1 MSQNTQRFAA
11 EPGVLAYAM
20 TDRGWPPRRRNGRL
34 QQGPTTAGARENRT
48 ALIGRE
54 REGAGLDAL
63 LDRVGDR
70 GHAVVV
76 RGEAGVGKTALL
88 EATRLAAVERG
99 MATLTAG
106 GAQSEAELPYSA
118 LHILLQ
124 PVLSAAR
131 QLPGPQHAALRTAFG
146 IEKAPAPEPLLM
158 CLAALELLSKT
169 AAVAPLLVLIDDAQW
184 LDDQTAD
191 VLTFVARRVEA
202 EPIVMLFA
210 LRDGLP
216 TRVEQA
222 ALTELRVAPL
232 NAAASAS
239 VLDAHVPELT
249 PALRRRVLAEALGN
263 PLALR
268 ELPRAVGVGVDLSCA
283 ASLPLTERL
292 ARAFAA
298 GVPAVPKAARP
309 LLLVAALDRTGN
321 PQRIAAAAA
330 ALAGRPVGRAEFS
343 AVLDA
348 GVMTMAQNVIRFTH
362 PLARSAVHYAA
373 LPLELEA
380 AHAALAAVYADDLL
394 WSSWHKAALLC
405 GPHDLLSAA
414 LEKAAEEAL
423 RRGASSAASLAL
435 ERAGELTT
443 DDQRRVRLLARTAK
457 LDFALGRGSLDA
469 RRLRQALQSDLSPA
483 DRALF
488 SVITGSVRDPNWDR
502 PTKVRAAVETADQAR
517 AKGDVEQA
525 LEALHSA
532 AVACWLW
539 NDDQE
544 VRDLVVAAA
553 RRLPPSDDRAIAL
566 CSLAHADP
574 VRCGAAV
581 ARSLSTIT
589 PADLSNGAAAE
600 HLSDAASKVWAFG
613 TALDF
618 TSVAIDDF
626 RAQCQ
631 LGSLGRAL
639 LTEAWA
645 AVHVAQPARATF
657 AAQEA
662 QRLLTEAG
670 AAQLAAE
677 AALALAVVGADSGD
691 TGNLAALVTH
701 AEEILLPRGDPALS
715 IVQFARGRAAVA
727 DHRYADAYIEFRRMF
742 DPADAAHH
750 AYTCAWAI
758 ADLVEAAVLG
768 GADLAEASRCVA
780 EFDAIAVASAAPFIR
795 AQVRYAR
802 ALLAPDDEADDRFT
816 VGLRDCQQWPAL
828 RARMLLAHGSWL
840 RRHKRLVESRAPLR
854 AAEQAAASLGFAP
867 LAERARQELRAA
879 GERLHWQAPG
889 ARAELT
895 QQELQI
901 AQLAATGLTNRQIGQ
916 KLYLSHRTIGYH
928 LHRIF
933 PKLGVTTRAQL
944 KEALADS
951 HAPGDLS

>member
-1 MSQNTQRFAA
+1 MA
-11 EPGVLAYAM
+11 
-20 TDRGWPPRRRNGRL
+20 DRGWPPRRRLGRL
-34 QQGPTTAGARENRT
+34 RQPLTTDGARENRA

-76 RGEAGVGKTALL
+76 RGEAGVGKSALL
-88 EATRLAAVERG
+88 EDTRLAAVERG
-99 MATLTAG
+99 MATLAAG

-124 PVLSAAR
+124 PVLSASR
-131 QLPGPQHAALRTAFG
+131 QLPGPQHAALRAAFG

-210 LRDGLP
+210 LRDSFP

-222 ALTELRVAPL
+222 ALTELHVSPL

-239 VLDAHVPELT
+239 VLDANTPELG
-249 PALRRRVLAEALGN
+249 PAIRRRVLAEALGN

-268 ELPRAVGVGVDLSCA
+268 ELPRAVGAGVDLSSA
-283 ASLPLTERL
+283 APLPLTERL
-292 ARAFAA
+292 ERAFAA

-321 PQRIAAAAA
+321 AQRIAAAAA

-343 AVLDA
+343 AVLDT
-348 GVMTMAQNVIRFTH
+348 GVMTMAQNVIRFSH
-362 PLARSAVHYAA
+362 PLVRSAVYYAA

-380 AHAALAAVYADDLL
+380 AHAALAAVYADDPL
-394 WSSWHKAALLC
+394 WSSWHKAALLS

-414 LEKAAEEAL
+414 LEKAAGEAL
-423 RRGASSAASLAL
+423 RRGASTAASLAF

-457 LDFALGRGSLDA
+457 LDFALGRGDVDA
-469 RRLRQALQSDLSPA
+469 RRLRQALRSDLSPA

-488 SVITGSVRDPNWDR
+488 SVIAGSVRDPNWDR

-517 AKGDVEQA
+517 AKGDVEHA

-532 AVACWLW
+532 AVACWWW

-553 RRLPPSDDRAIAL
+553 RRLPPSDDRAVVL

-574 VRCGAAV
+574 VKCGAAV
-581 ARSLSTIT
+581 ARFLSRIT
-589 PADLSNGAAAE
+589 PADLSDGAAAE
-600 HLSDAASKVWAFG
+600 HLSDSASKVWAFG
-613 TALDF
+613 TALEF

-626 RAQCQ
+626 RAQRQ

-645 AVHVAQPARATF
+645 AVHVSQPARATF
-657 AAQEA
+657 AAEEA

-677 AALALAVVGADSGD
+677 AALARAVVAADTGD
-691 TGNLAALVTH
+691 TGKLVALVTR

-715 IVQFARGRAAVA
+715 IAQFARGRAAVA
-727 DHRYADAYIEFRRMF
+727 NHRHADAYLEFRRMF

-750 AYTCAWAI
+750 AYIRSWAV
-758 ADLVEAAVLG
+758 ADLVEAAVLS
-768 GADLAEASRCVA
+768 GADLEEASRYVV

-802 ALLAPDDEADDRFT
+802 ALLAPDDEADGRFT
-816 VGLRDCQQWPAL
+816 GALRDCQQWPAL
-828 RARMLLAHGSWL
+828 RARILLAYGSWL

-879 GERLHWQAPG
+879 GERLRWRAPG
-889 ARAELT
+889 AQAELT
-895 QQELQI
+895 RQELQI
-901 AQLAATGLTNRQIGQ
+901 AQLAAAGLTNREIGQ

-944 KEALADS
+944 REALADRD
-951 HAPGDLS
+951 AVADLP